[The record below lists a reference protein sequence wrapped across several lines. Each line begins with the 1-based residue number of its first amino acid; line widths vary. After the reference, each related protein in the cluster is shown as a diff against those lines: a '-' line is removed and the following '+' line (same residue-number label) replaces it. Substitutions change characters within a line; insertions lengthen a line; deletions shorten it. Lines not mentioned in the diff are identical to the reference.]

1 MPKRYRKLGEI
12 LIEKG
17 YITEK
22 ELMEAMEAQKELK
35 KPLGE
40 LLIEMGYITSKEL
53 VEALSEQYGIP
64 VLEDLPKNIPLNIL
78 GSLPKSIIEELRV
91 IPIDKKD
98 DGTLVVVTDSGIN
111 LPRIRQEIRFLTGK
125 DPEIYFVT
133 PEDYTLLY
141 QTYVLGTPTDLVEES
156 FVTIEPIEE
165 EEEELEIEEET
176 APIVRLVSSLIN
188 RAIDLGASDIHIEP
202 FKNYVRVRYRIDGVL
217 RKVLDYAKAQH
228 SGVVTRIKIMSNLD
242 ISEKRLPQDGKF
254 YTVRNG
260 EQYDFRVSTMPTV
273 FGEKI
278 VLRILQVSAANK
290 QLEELGYSEYNYKRI
305 KSLIEKPYGII
316 LVTGPTGSGKST
328 TLVAMIN
335 ALKGD
340 HVNIITAEDPVEYT
354 IEGVNQCQVNPEIG
368 LTFARYLRAF
378 LRQDPDIIMVGEIRD
393 KETAQLAV
401 EASLTGHLVLS
412 TLHTNTA
419 AAAIARLVEMGVDP
433 HLLSTSL
440 LGIIAQRLVRK
451 LCNSCKVE
459 GRLEEK
465 FIKIVKD
472 YFPDRDP
479 IVYFPSEEGCAE
491 CRGMKYRGRVAIAE
505 VLIVDDDIRRM
516 IAEGATEQELFKKAV
531 EKGIELVKTRQ
542 NNLQMGIIA
551 VDKYGNPGIA
561 HNSESLS
568 WAIMAS
574 DSPKVVAGLKYPP

>member
-1 MPKRYRKLGEI
+1 MPRRYRKLGEI

-111 LPRIRQEIRFLTGK
+111 LPRIRQEIRFLTGR
-125 DPEIYFVT
+125 DPEVYFVT
-133 PEDYTLLY
+133 PEDYSLLY

-354 IEGVNQCQVNPEIG
+354 IEGVNQCQANPEIG

-465 FIKIVKD
+465 FVKIVKD

-491 CRGMKYRGRVAIAE
+491 CRGMKYKGRVAIAE

-531 EKGIELVKTRQ
+531 EKGMRPMFIDGMEKVLE
-542 NNLQMGIIA
+542 GITSTEE
-551 VDKYGNPGIA
+551 VLRVTMV
-561 HNSESLS
+561 S
-568 WAIMAS
+568 
-574 DSPKVVAGLKYPP
+574 

>member
-1 MPKRYRKLGEI
+1 MPRRYRKLGEI
-12 LIEKG
+12 LMEKG

-111 LPRIRQEIRFLTGK
+111 LPRIRQEIRFLTGR
-125 DPEIYFVT
+125 DPEVYFVT
-133 PEDYTLLY
+133 PEDYSLLY

-305 KSLIEKPYGII
+305 KNLIEKPYGII

-531 EKGIELVKTRQ
+531 EKGMRPMFIDGMEKVLE
-542 NNLQMGIIA
+542 GITSTEE
-551 VDKYGNPGIA
+551 VLRVTMV
-561 HNSESLS
+561 S
-568 WAIMAS
+568 
-574 DSPKVVAGLKYPP
+574 

>member
-1 MPKRYRKLGEI
+1 MPRRYRKLGEI
-12 LIEKG
+12 LMEKG

-111 LPRIRQEIRFLTGK
+111 LPRIRQEIRFLTGR
-125 DPEIYFVT
+125 DPEVYFVT
-133 PEDYTLLY
+133 PEDYSLLY

-531 EKGIELVKTRQ
+531 EKGMRPMFIDGMEKVLE
-542 NNLQMGIIA
+542 GITSTEE
-551 VDKYGNPGIA
+551 VLRVTMV
-561 HNSESLS
+561 S
-568 WAIMAS
+568 
-574 DSPKVVAGLKYPP
+574 

>member
-1 MPKRYRKLGEI
+1 M
-12 LIEKG
+12 EKG

-465 FIKIVKD
+465 FVKIVKD

-531 EKGIELVKTRQ
+531 EKGMRPMFIDGMEKVLE
-542 NNLQMGIIA
+542 GITSTEE
-551 VDKYGNPGIA
+551 VLRVTMV
-561 HNSESLS
+561 S
-568 WAIMAS
+568 
-574 DSPKVVAGLKYPP
+574 

>member
-12 LIEKG
+12 LMEKG

-440 LGIIAQRLVRK
+440 LGIIAQRLVRN

-531 EKGIELVKTRQ
+531 EKGMRPMFIDGMEKVLE
-542 NNLQMGIIA
+542 GITSTEE
-551 VDKYGNPGIA
+551 VLRVTMV
-561 HNSESLS
+561 S
-568 WAIMAS
+568 
-574 DSPKVVAGLKYPP
+574 

>member
-12 LIEKG
+12 LMEKG

-531 EKGIELVKTRQ
+531 EKGMRPMFIDGMEKV
-542 NNLQMGIIA
+542 MEGITSTEE
-551 VDKYGNPGIA
+551 VLRVTMV
-561 HNSESLS
+561 S
-568 WAIMAS
+568 
-574 DSPKVVAGLKYPP
+574 

>member
-531 EKGIELVKTRQ
+531 EKGMRPMFIDGMEKV
-542 NNLQMGIIA
+542 MEGITSTEE
-551 VDKYGNPGIA
+551 VLRVTMV
-561 HNSESLS
+561 S
-568 WAIMAS
+568 
-574 DSPKVVAGLKYPP
+574 

>member
-1 MPKRYRKLGEI
+1 MPRRYRKLGEI

-111 LPRIRQEIRFLTGK
+111 LPRIRQEIRFLTGR
-125 DPEIYFVT
+125 DPEVYFVT
-133 PEDYTLLY
+133 PEDYSLLY

-354 IEGVNQCQVNPEIG
+354 IEGVNQCQANPEIG

-491 CRGMKYRGRVAIAE
+491 CRGMKYKGRVAIAE

-531 EKGIELVKTRQ
+531 EKGMRPMFIDGMEKVLE
-542 NNLQMGIIA
+542 GITSTEE
-551 VDKYGNPGIA
+551 VLRVTMV
-561 HNSESLS
+561 S
-568 WAIMAS
+568 
-574 DSPKVVAGLKYPP
+574 

>member
-12 LIEKG
+12 LMEKG

-125 DPEIYFVT
+125 DPEMYFVT

-531 EKGIELVKTRQ
+531 EKGMRPMFIDGMEKVLE
-542 NNLQMGIIA
+542 GITSTEE
-551 VDKYGNPGIA
+551 VLRVTMV
-561 HNSESLS
+561 S
-568 WAIMAS
+568 
-574 DSPKVVAGLKYPP
+574 

>member
-1 MPKRYRKLGEI
+1 MPRRYRKLGEI
-12 LIEKG
+12 LMEKG

-125 DPEIYFVT
+125 DPEVYFVT
-133 PEDYTLLY
+133 PEDYSLLY

-465 FIKIVKD
+465 FVKIVKD

-531 EKGIELVKTRQ
+531 EKGMRPMFIDGMEKVLE
-542 NNLQMGIIA
+542 GITSTEE
-551 VDKYGNPGIA
+551 VLRVTMV
-561 HNSESLS
+561 S
-568 WAIMAS
+568 
-574 DSPKVVAGLKYPP
+574 

>member
-1 MPKRYRKLGEI
+1 MPRRYRKLGEI

-111 LPRIRQEIRFLTGK
+111 LPRIRQEIRFLTGR
-125 DPEIYFVT
+125 DPEVYFVT
-133 PEDYTLLY
+133 PEDYSLLY

-354 IEGVNQCQVNPEIG
+354 IEGVNQCQANPEIG

-465 FIKIVKD
+465 FVKIVKD

-491 CRGMKYRGRVAIAE
+491 CRGMKYKGRVAIAE

-516 IAEGATEQELFKKAV
+516 IAEGVTEQELFKKAV
-531 EKGIELVKTRQ
+531 EKGMRPMFIDGMEKVLE
-542 NNLQMGIIA
+542 GITSTEE
-551 VDKYGNPGIA
+551 VLRVTTV
-561 HNSESLS
+561 S
-568 WAIMAS
+568 
-574 DSPKVVAGLKYPP
+574 

>member
-64 VLEDLPKNIPLNIL
+64 VLKDLPKNIPLNIL

-98 DGTLVVVTDSGIN
+98 DGTLIVVTDSGIN
-111 LPRIRQEIRFLTGK
+111 LPRIRQEIRFLTGR
-125 DPEIYFVT
+125 DPEVYFVT
-133 PEDYTLLY
+133 PEDYSLLY

-156 FVTIEPIEE
+156 FVTIEPLEE
-165 EEEELEIEEET
+165 EEEELEVEEET

-451 LCNSCKVE
+451 LCNSCKVK

-465 FIKIVKD
+465 FVKIVREH
-472 YFPDRDP
+472 FPDRDP

-491 CRGMKYRGRVAIAE
+491 CRGMKYKGRVAIAE

-516 IAEGATEQELFKKAV
+516 IAEGATEQELFRKAV
-531 EKGIELVKTRQ
+531 EKGMRPMFIDGMEKVLE
-542 NNLQMGIIA
+542 GITSTEE
-551 VDKYGNPGIA
+551 VLRVTMV
-561 HNSESLS
+561 S
-568 WAIMAS
+568 
-574 DSPKVVAGLKYPP
+574 

>member
-1 MPKRYRKLGEI
+1 MPRKYRKLGEI

-64 VLEDLPKNIPLNIL
+64 VLKELPRNIPLNIL
-78 GSLPKSIIEELRV
+78 GSLPKTIIEELRV
-91 IPIDKKD
+91 IPIDRKD
-98 DGTLVVVTDSGIN
+98 DGTLVVVTDSGVN

-125 DPEIYFVT
+125 EPEIFFVT

-156 FVTIEPIEE
+156 FVTIEPVGE
-165 EEEELEIEEET
+165 EEEELELEEET

-335 ALKGD
+335 ALKGE

-393 KETAQLAV
+393 RETAQLAV

-419 AAAIARLVEMGVDP
+419 AAAIARLVEMGIDP

-451 LCNSCKVE
+451 LCNSCKVQ
-459 GRLEEK
+459 GKLEDK
-465 FIKIVKD
+465 FMNIVKE
-472 YFPDRDP
+472 YFPDKEP

-491 CRGMKYRGRVAIAE
+491 CRGMKYKGRVAIAE
-505 VLIVDDDIRRM
+505 VLIVDDEIRKL
-516 IAEGATEQELFKKAV
+516 IAKGATEQEIFKKAV
-531 EKGIELVKTRQ
+531 ERGMRPMFIDGMEKVLEGITSTEEVLRVT
-542 NNLQMGIIA
+542 M
-551 VDKYGNPGIA
+551 V
-561 HNSESLS
+561 S
-568 WAIMAS
+568 
-574 DSPKVVAGLKYPP
+574 

>member
-1 MPKRYRKLGEI
+1 MPRRYRKLGEI

-111 LPRIRQEIRFLTGK
+111 LPRIRQEIRFLTGR
-125 DPEIYFVT
+125 DPEVYFVT
-133 PEDYTLLY
+133 PEDYSLLY

-354 IEGVNQCQVNPEIG
+354 IEGVNQCQANPEIG

-465 FIKIVKD
+465 FVKIVKD

-516 IAEGATEQELFKKAV
+516 IAEGVTEQELFKKAV
-531 EKGIELVKTRQ
+531 EKGMRPMFIDGMEKVLE
-542 NNLQMGIIA
+542 GITSTEE
-551 VDKYGNPGIA
+551 VLRVTTV
-561 HNSESLS
+561 S
-568 WAIMAS
+568 
-574 DSPKVVAGLKYPP
+574 

>member
-12 LIEKG
+12 LMEKG

-125 DPEIYFVT
+125 DPEVYFVT
-133 PEDYTLLY
+133 PEDYSLLY

-531 EKGIELVKTRQ
+531 EKGMRPMFIDGMEKVLE
-542 NNLQMGIIA
+542 GITSTEE
-551 VDKYGNPGIA
+551 VLRVTMV
-561 HNSESLS
+561 S
-568 WAIMAS
+568 
-574 DSPKVVAGLKYPP
+574 

>member
-1 MPKRYRKLGEI
+1 
-12 LIEKG
+12 
-17 YITEK
+17 
-22 ELMEAMEAQKELK
+22 
-35 KPLGE
+35 
-40 LLIEMGYITSKEL
+40 
-53 VEALSEQYGIP
+53 
-64 VLEDLPKNIPLNIL
+64 
-78 GSLPKSIIEELRV
+78 
-91 IPIDKKD
+91 
-98 DGTLVVVTDSGIN
+98 
-111 LPRIRQEIRFLTGK
+111 
-125 DPEIYFVT
+125 
-133 PEDYTLLY
+133 
-141 QTYVLGTPTDLVEES
+141 
-156 FVTIEPIEE
+156 
-165 EEEELEIEEET
+165 
-176 APIVRLVSSLIN
+176 
-188 RAIDLGASDIHIEP
+188 
-202 FKNYVRVRYRIDGVL
+202 
-217 RKVLDYAKAQH
+217 
-228 SGVVTRIKIMSNLD
+228 
-242 ISEKRLPQDGKF
+242 
-254 YTVRNG
+254 
-260 EQYDFRVSTMPTV
+260 
-273 FGEKI
+273 
-278 VLRILQVSAANK
+278 
-290 QLEELGYSEYNYKRI
+290 
-305 KSLIEKPYGII
+305 
-316 LVTGPTGSGKST
+316 
-328 TLVAMIN
+328 MIN

-531 EKGIELVKTRQ
+531 EKGMRPMFIDGMEKVLE
-542 NNLQMGIIA
+542 GITSTEE
-551 VDKYGNPGIA
+551 VLRVTMV
-561 HNSESLS
+561 S
-568 WAIMAS
+568 
-574 DSPKVVAGLKYPP
+574 

>member
-1 MPKRYRKLGEI
+1 MPKKYRKLGEI

-17 YITEK
+17 YITKK
-22 ELMEAMEAQKELK
+22 ELLEAMEAQKELK

-53 VEALSEQYGIP
+53 VEALSDQYGIP
-64 VLEDLPKNIPLNIL
+64 ILKDLPKNIPLNIL

-133 PEDYTLLY
+133 SEDYSLLY

-156 FVTIEPIEE
+156 FVTLESVEEREE
-165 EEEELEIEEET
+165 EEEELQIREET

-217 RKVLDYAKAQH
+217 TKVLDYAKAQH

-254 YTVRNG
+254 YTIRNG

-278 VLRILQVSAANK
+278 VLRILQVSAANRK
-290 QLEELGYSEYNYKRI
+290 LEELGYSEYNYKRI

-335 ALKGD
+335 ALKGE

-378 LRQDPDIIMVGEIRD
+378 LRQDPDIIMIGEIRD

-419 AAAIARLVEMGVDP
+419 AAAIARLVEMGIDT
-433 HLLSTSL
+433 HLLSTSI

-459 GRLEEK
+459 GKLEEK
-465 FIKIVKD
+465 FLKIVKN
-472 YFPDRDP
+472 YFPDREST
-479 IVYFPSEEGCAE
+479 VYFPSEEGCAE
-491 CRGMKYRGRVAIAE
+491 CKGMKYKGRVAIAE
-505 VLIVDDDIRRM
+505 VLIVDDDIRKM
-516 IAEGATEQELFKKAV
+516 IAEGATEQDLFKKAV
-531 EKGIELVKTRQ
+531 DKGMRPMFVDGMEKVLEGTTSTEEVLRVTT
-542 NNLQMGIIA
+542 
-551 VDKYGNPGIA
+551 V
-561 HNSESLS
+561 S
-568 WAIMAS
+568 
-574 DSPKVVAGLKYPP
+574 

>member
-12 LIEKG
+12 LMEKG

-531 EKGIELVKTRQ
+531 EKGMRPMFIDGMEKVLE
-542 NNLQMGIIA
+542 GITSTEE
-551 VDKYGNPGIA
+551 VLRVTMV
-561 HNSESLS
+561 S
-568 WAIMAS
+568 
-574 DSPKVVAGLKYPP
+574 